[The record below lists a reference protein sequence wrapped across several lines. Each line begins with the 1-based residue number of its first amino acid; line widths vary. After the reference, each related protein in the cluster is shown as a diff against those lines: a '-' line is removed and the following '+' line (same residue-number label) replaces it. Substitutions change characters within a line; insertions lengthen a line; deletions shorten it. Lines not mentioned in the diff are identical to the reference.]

1 MPIPPLY
8 AHEGIRHR
16 LVGAIASGR
25 LPQALLFEGP
35 TGVGKQRLGLWL
47 AQALVCERAGE
58 RAGVEAGEGCG
69 ECQQCKLVL
78 NLSHPDVHWF
88 VPLELSKK
96 GDADKQVDLVEE
108 ALGEEMAAR
117 RQQPL
122 YEPPSGLASHGI
134 AAVRLLLR
142 RLALTPALSR
152 RKVFLIGNAERLV
165 PQTGAEAAANAL
177 LKALEEPPAD
187 TVFVLTTAAP
197 DSLLPTILSRVVR
210 VRVARLPDSIVAAFA
225 QRELGETGQRELAQR
240 VALAD
245 GRIGRLLA
253 DGAGRARGAEAA
265 ERFLAAVEAGPVR
278 RYEVALGGGGRRDP
292 DVARGVPARG
302 RSAGGQGRRAG
313 GEPGGGD
320 AGGEADGRAD
330 PPLPP
335 AGPGSRGSR
344 RDAGRGAPGCASAG
358 HCEGGRAD
366 RRGNGGVDG
375 GVGRPAHGLRHGEGG

>member
-35 TGVGKQRLGLWL
+35 TGVGKQRVALWL
-47 AQALVCERAGE
+47 AQALMCEAGL
-58 RAGVEAGEGCG
+58 GEGCG
-69 ECQQCKLVL
+69 QCQPCKLVQ
-78 NLSHPDVHWF
+78 NLTHPDVHWF

-96 GDADKQVDLVEE
+96 GGDADKQVELVEE

-142 RLALTPALSR
+142 RLVLTPAMGR
-152 RKVFLIGNAERLV
+152 RKVFVIGDAERLV

-197 DSLLPTILSRVVR
+197 DALLPTILSRVVR
-210 VRVARLPDSIVAAFA
+210 VRVARLGDSVVAAFA
-225 QRELGETGQRELAQR
+225 QQEVGVNGQRELAQR

-253 DGAGRARGAEAA
+253 DGEGRARGADAA
-265 ERFLAAVEAGPVR
+265 DRFLAAVGAGPERPYGFV
-278 RYEVALGGGGRRDP
+278 LGL
-292 DVARGVPARG
+292 
-302 RSAGGQGRRAG
+302 
-313 GEPGGGD
+313 EPF
-320 AGGEADGRAD
+320 
-330 PPLPP
+330 P
-335 AGPGSRGSR
+335 
-344 RDAGRGAPGCASAG
+344 
-358 HCEGGRAD
+358 
-366 RRGNGGVDG
+366 
-375 GVGRPAHGLRHGEGG
+375 